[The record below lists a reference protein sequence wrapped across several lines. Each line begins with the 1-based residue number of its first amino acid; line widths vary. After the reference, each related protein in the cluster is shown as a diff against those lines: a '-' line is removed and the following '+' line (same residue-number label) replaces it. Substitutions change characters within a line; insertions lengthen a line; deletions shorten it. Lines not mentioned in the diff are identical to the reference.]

1 MTSSSANGRAKKRR
15 DCVRWLVGRR
25 NPEGDRC
32 DRFLFIE
39 KGKGMAQPQVL
50 SDDAPLQLPTEAAY
64 AAILPEITALPDD
77 RAVTV
82 NIDIVSAVTS
92 LLGMLPELRSLRLQI
107 QEELP
112 KFDIERFDKLQQY
125 ALALSHANTVHR
137 GTFTPKGSIA
147 DQGNELTVIRDRLY
161 TTAQALVSFGLMDA
175 SQIKD
180 CKKSSGYRPTAADV
194 LMLVEAF
201 KEKWPNIDGKAPVTL
216 SALHDAGNRALE
228 LLNAVGLKE
237 QGPVSSSEAA
247 LLRQKAFGLFL
258 RAYEDA
264 RRAVTYIRHYVGD
277 ADEIIPSLYAGR
289 GGRRPR
295 EDDTDEPTPA
305 VTPLP
310 PGSQVVASGAVDVD
324 NSDGLPVTSPFS
336 N

>member
-1 MTSSSANGRAKKRR
+1 
-15 DCVRWLVGRR
+15 
-25 NPEGDRC
+25 
-32 DRFLFIE
+32 
-39 KGKGMAQPQVL
+39 MAQPQL
-50 SDDAPLQLPTEAAY
+50 PSDDPTLQLPTEAAY
-64 AAILPEITALPDD
+64 TAVLPEITALPDD
-77 RAVTV
+77 RAVAV

-92 LLGMLPELRSLRLQI
+92 LLGMLPELRSLRPQI

-112 KFDIERFDKLQQY
+112 KFDLGRFDKLQQY

-147 DQGNELTVIRDRLY
+147 DQGAELTAIRDRLY

-180 CKKSSGYRPTAADV
+180 CKKAVGYRPTAADV

-201 KEKWPNIDGKAPVTL
+201 KEKWSNIEGKAPVTL
-216 SALHDAGNRALE
+216 PALHDAGNRALE

-247 LLRQKAFGLFL
+247 TLRQKAFGLFL

-264 RRAVTYIRHYVGD
+264 RRAVTYLRHYAGD
-277 ADEIIPSLYAGR
+277 ADEIIPSLYTNR
-289 GGRRPR
+289 GNRRTR
-295 EDDTDEPTPA
+295 DDATDDVASSATPA
-305 VTPLP
+305 P
-310 PGSQVVASGAVDVD
+310 PGAQAAPDSVDVD
-324 NSDGLPVTSPFS
+324 NSAGMPVTSPFT